1 MGLADRFSQL
11 TKRAKDAAAEHK
23 DQVDEALRKAAA
35 AADQQTGGKYHDK
48 IVKAEG
54 KAEDYVENLPEPGA
68 AQTAPASGPGTEP
81 ATAPGTEPH
90 APGGP
95 AS

>member
-11 TKRAKDAAAEHK
+11 TKQAKDAAVEHK
-23 DQVDEALRKAAA
+23 VQVNEALQKAAA

-48 IVKAEG
+48 IIKAET
-54 KAEDYVENLPEPGA
+54 KAEDYVENLPEPGSPE
-68 AQTAPASGPGTEP
+68 APPS
-81 ATAPGTEPH
+81 TEPH
-90 APGGP
+90 TPGS

>member
-23 DQVDEALRKAAA
+23 DQVEQALQKAAA

-48 IVKAEG
+48 IVKAETT
-54 KAEDYVENLPEPGA
+54 AEDYVENLPAPEPGSPD
-68 AQTAPASGPGTEP
+68 APAS
-81 ATAPGTEPH
+81 TEPH

-95 AS
+95 ASEPPGR